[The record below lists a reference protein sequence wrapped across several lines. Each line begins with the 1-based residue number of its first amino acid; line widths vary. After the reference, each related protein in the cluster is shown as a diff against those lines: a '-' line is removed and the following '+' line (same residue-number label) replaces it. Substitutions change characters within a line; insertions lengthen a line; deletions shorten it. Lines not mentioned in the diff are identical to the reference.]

1 MKKRLIF
8 ITFFVILLGVGILVY
23 FGQRQVRTAQLY
35 YSGTI
40 EATQAELA
48 FEVNGRVIKVLVDEG
63 EKVEKDQPLAEL
75 DQAEFLARKNQALAN
90 LKKAVETLKQKE
102 TVLELYRST
111 LPAEVARAA
120 AAVRALQSNLDELQ
134 TGYRGQEI
142 ERARLAYEAAKITMQ
157 EARKDQTRFEELYTQ
172 GIVPEKAKDDA
183 DLKYETASKEYER
196 AKENLKLLKE
206 GFRKESIAA
215 AKARLA
221 EGEAVLAE
229 ARSNLKKIDAAEREV
244 DVAKAQVQAAQAAL
258 DLAEIQL
265 QHTQLRSPFEGI
277 ITSRNLEPGEV
288 VSPGREIISLADLST
303 VDLKVFVDETE
314 IGKIK
319 PGQEVEIKTD
329 TFPDK
334 VYQGHV
340 SFISPT
346 AEFTPK
352 IIQTHKERVKLVY
365 LVKIAIPNPDLELK
379 SGMPADAW
387 FRQVFP

>member
-8 ITFFVILLGVGILVY
+8 IIFLVILLGVGILVY

-75 DQAEFLARKNQALAN
+75 HQAEFLARKNQALAN
-90 LKKAVETLKQKE
+90 LKKAVESLKQKE
-102 TVLELYRST
+102 AVLELYRST

-120 AAVRALQSNLDELQ
+120 AAVRALKSNRDELQ

-157 EARKDQTRFEELYTQ
+157 EARKDQIRFEDLYKQ

-206 GFRKESIAA
+206 GFRKESIEAA
-215 AKARLA
+215 TARLA
-221 EGEAVLAE
+221 EGEAVLE
-229 ARSNLKKIDAAEREV
+229 GARSNLKKIDAAEREV

-387 FRQVFP
+387 FR